1 MDHNSYLTTP
11 QLAERIGLSPITLE
25 IWRSRGSG
33 PPYIRIGRAIRYD
46 LREVERWLA
55 SRAVDPDK
63 PAEQPAPRRRRAKGA
78 R

>member
-1 MDHNSYLTTP
+1 MDNNRYLNTP
-11 QLAERIGLSPITLE
+11 QLAEKIGLSPITLE

-46 LREVERWLA
+46 LREVEKWLA
-55 SRAVDPDK
+55 ARAVDPDQ
-63 PAEQPAPRRRRAKGA
+63 PVEQPAPRRRRAKGG